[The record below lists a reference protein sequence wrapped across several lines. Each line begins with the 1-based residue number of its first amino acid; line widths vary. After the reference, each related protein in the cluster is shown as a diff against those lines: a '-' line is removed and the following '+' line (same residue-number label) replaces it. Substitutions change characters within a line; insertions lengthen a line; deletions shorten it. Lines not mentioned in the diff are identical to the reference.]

1 MGRGFLVIA
10 GGILW
15 LRNKSDDDG
24 EDGKHVE
31 INWLLETCL
40 ELAVV
45 LPVDE
50 SGSFHDGEV
59 GCSTGHDVI
68 DRSVLDPRQ
77 DARTNILTNRPLNF
91 RGNTN
96 KQTAQ
101 EKEAYCGSR

>member
-24 EDGKHVE
+24 EDGKRVE

-45 LPVDE
+45 VLVDE

-59 GCSTGHDVI
+59 GCFTGHDVI
-68 DRSVLDPRQ
+68 DRSVLDPRL
-77 DARTNILTNRPLNF
+77 DARTNI
-91 RGNTN
+91 
-96 KQTAQ
+96 
-101 EKEAYCGSR
+101 